1 MELLVFV
8 LNDHEKLDAVLTEL
22 EHSGVAGGT
31 VIDSTGMAKV
41 LHHDEEDVLFFGAI
55 RGILNSTTRAKSNTI
70 LMVIEK
76 EQVQPAVNAIERVVG
91 DLNHKNVGIVFTIP
105 VGYTKGIQRHE

>member
-22 EHSGVAGGT
+22 EHAGVAGAT

-55 RGILNSTTRAKSNTI
+55 RGILNSATRAKSNTI

-76 EQVQPAVNAIERVVG
+76 DQVQLAVDAIERIVG

-105 VGYTKGIQRHE
+105 VEFTKGIRKHE

>member
-76 EQVQPAVNAIERVVG
+76 EQVQPAVEAIERVVG

>member
-8 LNDHEKLDAVLTEL
+8 LNDHEKLDAVLSEL
-22 EHSGVAGGT
+22 EEAGVAGAT

-41 LHHDEEDVLFFGAI
+41 LHHDEEEVLLFGAI
-55 RGILNSTTRAKSNTI
+55 RGILNPATRAKSNTI

-76 EQVQPAVNAIERVVG
+76 AQVTVAVDAIERVVG
-91 DLNHKNVGIVFTIP
+91 DLNQKNVGIVFSIP
-105 VGYTKGIQRHE
+105 VEFTKGIRKHE